1 MAATA
6 ITVQQIKITD
16 NGLTA
21 SYAAANV
28 DGNYFANNGQ
38 VFLHFKNSGTE
49 RTVTIDDPTSV
60 NPGHA
65 SAWDPDVE
73 LVVAATTGDKM
84 IGPFPVSRFGSVV
97 NITYDTTPTGL
108 TVAAYRL

>member
-1 MAATA
+1 MPASA
-6 ITVQQIKITD
+6 ITVQQIVITGS
-16 NGLTA
+16 GLSP

-38 VFLHFKNSGTE
+38 VILHFKNSGTE

-60 NPGHA
+60 NPGNA

-73 LVVAATTGDKM
+73 LVVPATTGDKL

-108 TVAAYRL
+108 TVAAVRL